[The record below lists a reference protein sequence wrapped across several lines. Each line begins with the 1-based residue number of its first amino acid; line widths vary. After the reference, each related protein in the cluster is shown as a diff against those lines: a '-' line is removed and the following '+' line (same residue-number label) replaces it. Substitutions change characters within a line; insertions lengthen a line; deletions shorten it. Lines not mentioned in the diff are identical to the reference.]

1 MWSSGLP
8 AIVASVI
15 GARQVTITDYPDSSL
30 IDNIQKMVINNNV
43 SSTSLVIP
51 HIWGEKIDLLLQE
64 SIGENNRFDLIL
76 LAELLWKD
84 TYDLQVDLL
93 QSVSQC
99 LFRKS
104 GITLVAFTH
113 RITEEHF
120 ESHDMEFFEK
130 ASQQL
135 MLDGTVKSSFFVFSK
150 YDAIMMEVVEIF
162 A

>member
-1 MWSSGLP
+1 
-8 AIVASVI
+8 
-15 GARQVTITDYPDSSL
+15 
-30 IDNIQKMVINNNV
+30 
-43 SSTSLVIP
+43 
-51 HIWGEKIDLLLQE
+51 
-64 SIGENNRFDLIL
+64 
-76 LAELLWKD
+76 
-84 TYDLQVDLL
+84 VDLF
-93 QSVSQC
+93 QYVSQC
-99 LFRKS
+99 LCRKS